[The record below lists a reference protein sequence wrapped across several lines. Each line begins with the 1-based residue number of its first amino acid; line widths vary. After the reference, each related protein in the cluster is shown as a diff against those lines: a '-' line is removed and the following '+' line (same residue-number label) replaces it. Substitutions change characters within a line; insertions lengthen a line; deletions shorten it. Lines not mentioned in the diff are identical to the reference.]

1 MKFLKVFLAAL
12 LAVVVGGVLS
22 SLLWIFIFIG
32 LAGSMESTTVV
43 KPNSVLVVDLAEDIT
58 DAPSANPLGAID
70 FNTMTIRKQLSLL
83 QVLRSVKAAE
93 SDERIKGI
101 YLRLNGTGAVDIAA
115 IEELRTALEEFKQ
128 SGKFIVSFNE
138 GYSQASYYLASVAN
152 KIYLQPEGSMSWQGL
167 SSTLIFYTGLFDK
180 LDISV
185 DIFRPT
191 ACKYKS
197 AVEPYFLKQMSP
209 DNRRQMAAL
218 GTSTWEVIVD
228 AVSEARGIDKKTLNT
243 LADKLAVT
251 MPAEALKHKFV
262 DGLIYEDQMNDVF
275 KEFGVE
281 LDSDGECAKVTL
293 GEYAAQVVD
302 LQNISADKI
311 AIVYAEGQILDGTGE
326 QEAIYG
332 QTMAETIKSVRLDD
346 KVKAVV
352 LRVNSPGGSA
362 LASDVIWREIELM
375 KAEKPVVISM
385 GSVAASGGYY
395 ISAPGDVIVANKMTL
410 TGSIG
415 VFGMIMNPNK
425 MLTNKVGLTFDS
437 VSTNSHS
444 TFGSLGHS
452 IDATERAV
460 IMKSVDKVYER
471 FTGLVSEGRNLPIAK
486 VLDIAAGR
494 VWTGVQAQENGL
506 VDTLGG
512 LNAAIA
518 LAADKADLETYRVN
532 EVLSTEDPF
541 AAILSGLGAKV
552 RASVLRSEMGSDT
565 YVQYNKVKSVVSQ
578 NGVMAMMPYEIR
590 FE

>member
-70 FNTMTIRKQLSLL
+70 FNTMTVRKQLSLL

-138 GYSQASYYLASVAN
+138 GYSQALYYLASVAN

-281 LDSDGECAKVTL
+281 LDSDGECAKVSL

-311 AIVYAEGQILDGTGE
+311 AIVYAEGQILDGAGE

-541 AAILSGLGAKV
+541 AAIFSGLGAKV

-565 YVQYNKVKSVVSQ
+565 YVQYNKVKSVVSK

>member
-22 SLLWIFIFIG
+22 SLLWLFIFIG

-541 AAILSGLGAKV
+541 AAILSGLGAKI

-565 YVQYNKVKSVVSQ
+565 YVQYNKVKSVVSK

>member
-70 FNTMTIRKQLSLL
+70 FNTMTVRKQLSLL

-101 YLRLNGTGAVDIAA
+101 YLRMNGTGAVDIAA

-311 AIVYAEGQILDGTGE
+311 AIVYAEGQILDGEGE

-541 AAILSGLGAKV
+541 AAIFSGLGAKV

>member
-70 FNTMTIRKQLSLL
+70 FNTMTVRKQLSLL

-311 AIVYAEGQILDGTGE
+311 AIVYAEGQILDGEGE

-541 AAILSGLGAKV
+541 AAIFSGLGAKV

>member
-22 SLLWIFIFIG
+22 SLLWLFIFIG

-58 DAPSANPLGAID
+58 DAPSSNPLGAID
-70 FNTMTIRKQLSLL
+70 FNSMTVRKQLSLL

-101 YLRLNGTGAVDIAA
+101 YLRLNGTGMVDIAA
-115 IEELRTALEEFKQ
+115 IEELRAALEEFKQ

-138 GYSQASYYLASVAN
+138 GYSQATYYLASVSD

-167 SSTLIFYTGLFDK
+167 SSTLMFYTGLFEK
-180 LDISV
+180 LGISV

-197 AVEPYFLKQMSP
+197 AVEPYFLKKMSP

-218 GTSTWEVIVD
+218 GDSTWEVIVD
-228 AVSEARGIDKKTLNT
+228 AVSEARGIDKSTLNS

-251 MPAEALKHKFV
+251 MPEEALKHKFV
-262 DGLIYEDQMNDVF
+262 DGLIYEDQMNEIF
-275 KEFGVE
+275 KELGVE
-281 LDSDGECAKVTL
+281 LDSDGECTKVSL
-293 GEYAAQVVD
+293 GEYATQVVD

-311 AIVYAEGQILDGTGE
+311 AVVYAEGQILDGEGE

-425 MLTNKVGLTFDS
+425 MLTNKVGITFDS
-437 VSTNSHS
+437 VATNDHS
-444 TFGSLGHS
+444 TFGSLGHNM
-452 IDATERAV
+452 DATERAV

-471 FTGLVSEGRNLPIAK
+471 FTGLVAEGRNLPLEK

-494 VWTGVQAQENGL
+494 VWTGVQAKQIGL
-506 VDTLGG
+506 VDDFGG
-512 LNAAIA
+512 LNQAIA
-518 LAADKADLETYRVN
+518 LAAEKADLENYRVN

-541 AAILSGLGAKV
+541 AAIFSSFGAKI
-552 RASVLRSEMGSDT
+552 RAAVLRSEMGSEA
-565 YVQYNKVKSVVSQ
+565 YIQYNKAKSVVSN
-578 NGVMAMMPYEIR
+578 NGVMAMMPYQIR

>member
-70 FNTMTIRKQLSLL
+70 FNTMTVRKQLSLL

-101 YLRLNGTGAVDIAA
+101 YLRLNGTGAIDIAA
-115 IEELRTALEEFKQ
+115 IEELRTTLEEFKQ

-311 AIVYAEGQILDGTGE
+311 AIVYAEGQILDGEGE

-506 VDTLGG
+506 VDTIGG

-541 AAILSGLGAKV
+541 AAIFSGLGAKV

>member
-70 FNTMTIRKQLSLL
+70 FNTMTVRKQLSLL

-541 AAILSGLGAKV
+541 AAIFSGLGAKV

-565 YVQYNKVKSVVSQ
+565 YVQYNKVKSVVSK

>member
-70 FNTMTIRKQLSLL
+70 FNTMTVRKQLSLL

-101 YLRLNGTGAVDIAA
+101 YLRLNGTGAIDIAA
-115 IEELRTALEEFKQ
+115 IEELRTTLEEFKQ

-311 AIVYAEGQILDGTGE
+311 AIVYAEGQILDGEGE

-506 VDTLGG
+506 VDTIGG

-541 AAILSGLGAKV
+541 AAIFSGLGAKV

-578 NGVMAMMPYEIR
+578 NGVMAMRPYEIR

>member
-22 SLLWIFIFIG
+22 SLLWLFIFIG

-565 YVQYNKVKSVVSQ
+565 YVQYNKVKSVVSK